1 MRTLPL
7 NRVYQLIEPGPVVLL
22 TTRHRDRANVMAM
35 SWHMMVDFEPP
46 QLACI
51 VSDANESFV
60 PLRKTGECV
69 IAIPPAGLART
80 VVDIGNCSGRD
91 VDKFARF
98 GLDTKPARRV
108 AAPLLPA
115 CIANLECRVIE
126 TRLANAFCLFVLEV
140 LQAWVEPRLRGEK
153 TLHHQGHGRFVLDGD
168 IVRVPSRKP

>member
-1 MRTLPL
+1 M
-7 NRVYQLIEPGPVVLL
+7 
-22 TTRHRDRANVMAM
+22 
-35 SWHMMVDFEPP
+35 
-46 QLACI
+46 ACI

-126 TRLANAFCLFVLEV
+126 TRLVNAFCLFVLEV